1 MLDADDAVRDML
13 DDNEADPAPTTPPLL
28 SAVASPN
35 PYELTPANARP
46 PPRTGIGLP
55 GRATVSSAGPEKP
68 PSSPSTSDSSLDE
81 GSNMVGR
88 NWTAKNDD
96 RCRRRAT
103 SLAEIDH
110 LDHTHT
116 HTHTAKAVRCKRRF
130 ASDDEYRTG
139 VGCGGGGIRSAG
151 GGLHGSATPAF
162 AHFHTDNLR
171 QRRSDDVR

>member
-116 HTHTAKAVRCKRRF
+116 HTHTRLRRCDASGVSQAMTNTALALAAAA
-130 ASDDEYRTG
+130 ASDLLAAACMAARRPRSLIF
-139 VGCGGGGIRSAG
+139 IRITCDSDG
-151 GGLHGSATPAF
+151 AT
-162 AHFHTDNLR
+162 T
-171 QRRSDDVR
+171 